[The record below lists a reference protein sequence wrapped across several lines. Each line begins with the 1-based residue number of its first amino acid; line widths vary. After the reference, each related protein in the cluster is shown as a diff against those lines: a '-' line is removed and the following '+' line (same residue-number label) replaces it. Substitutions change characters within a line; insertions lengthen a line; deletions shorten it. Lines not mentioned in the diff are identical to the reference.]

1 MGSGNGI
8 EIWREGKG
16 WGERGNIEI
25 YNKSFLTSDTR
36 VRKREARERE
46 RKRGEIGGGGYK
58 IIPT

>member
-1 MGSGNGI
+1 M
-8 EIWREGKG
+8 KG

-36 VRKREARERE
+36 ERKRERERE
-46 RKRGEIGGGGYK
+46 RKRGEMVGKGGGYK

>member
-1 MGSGNGI
+1 MGSGKGI

-36 VRKREARERE
+36 VRKREARERKIE
-46 RKRGEIGGGGYK
+46 RRDGG
-58 IIPT
+58 